1 LSVSELADVEALL
14 IWVVEVRKVGGV
26 GDSLA
31 WAARLPPTL
40 LSLRAMNPRN
50 LNAHVERA
58 IAQSGN
64 ENISGIKVLS
74 SNQLRSGDLSI
85 KTATSNE
92 TEALTSLPVWRET
105 PCAENHQ

>member
-58 IAQSGN
+58 NTTNSEKSFFGITITKSFKITCQWPQQS
-64 ENISGIKVLS
+64 L
-74 SNQLRSGDLSI
+74 
-85 KTATSNE
+85 
-92 TEALTSLPVWRET
+92 
-105 PCAENHQ
+105 